1 MLTYT
6 LRRILSTIPLVLIVA
21 AGTFG
26 LVYLIPGDPARS
38 ILGDGATVAQIDA
51 VRRELGLDSSLPVQ
65 LGRWISSFFLG
76 DLGNSFQY
84 HVPVTQLI
92 GNRMSVTVSIV
103 IVGLIFSLLIGIP
116 AGVVAGLRPGSK
128 TDRAVTF
135 LTTVGLAVP
144 TFWLAMLLVGLFA
157 ISLRMFN
164 ATGYTPISDGIG
176 PWLHAMILPGLAVAL
191 TSAADCARQT
201 RSSVAAV
208 ADADYVRTSR
218 AMGLKTRS
226 IVFRHILRNSGVPII
241 TVAGLQVER
250 LIGAAVVIEIV
261 FGMPGIGQLILTS
274 VLSKDVPTIQGVVV
288 LLGTVII
295 LMNLLVDVSYAWINP
310 RLRKR

>member
-6 LRRILSTIPLVLIVA
+6 LRRILITIPLVLIVA

-208 ADADYVRTSR
+208 ADADYVRTS
-218 AMGLKTRS
+218 GC
-226 IVFRHILRNSGVPII
+226 
-241 TVAGLQVER
+241 
-250 LIGAAVVIEIV
+250 
-261 FGMPGIGQLILTS
+261 
-274 VLSKDVPTIQGVVV
+274 
-288 LLGTVII
+288 
-295 LMNLLVDVSYAWINP
+295 
-310 RLRKR
+310 